1 MFIKAKIDQVI
12 PVYDNNGQQRCGVS
26 KKDGS
31 KYRIYQVVI
40 SKTEERDGRK
50 FEESFV
56 CDYFQTYN
64 DQSEA
69 APFYNIAKDGKEYNC
84 NVSFQAQIWENRMF
98 QRINLHSVNQIMS

>member
-1 MFIKAKIDQVI
+1 MIIKAKIDQVI
-12 PVYDNNGQQRCGVS
+12 PAVDNNGQHRCGVS

-31 KYRIYQVVI
+31 KFRIFQVVLN
-40 SKTEERDGRK
+40 KTDERDGRK

-64 DQSEA
+64 EPTEA
-69 APFYNIAKDGKEYNC
+69 YPFYNIAKDGKEYQC
-84 NVSFQAQIWENRMF
+84 NVSFQAQIWEGRMF